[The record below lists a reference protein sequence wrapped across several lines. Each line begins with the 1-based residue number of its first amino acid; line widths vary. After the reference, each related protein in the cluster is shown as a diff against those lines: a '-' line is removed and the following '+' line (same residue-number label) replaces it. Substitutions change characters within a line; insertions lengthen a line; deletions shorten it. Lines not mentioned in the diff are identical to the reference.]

1 MKVKDL
7 IKELQK
13 LDPEGVVY
21 KSYNVYYTDSDSEG
35 YESSDE
41 EREIST
47 IDSFETTIEQRLGP
61 RGGIKKTKCLK
72 VIIS

>member
-21 KSYNVYYTDSDSEG
+21 KSYNVYYSDYDG
-35 YESSDE
+35 YELSEDE

-47 IDSFETTIEQRLGP
+47 INSFETTIEQRLGP
-61 RGGIKKTKCLK
+61 RGGIRKTKSLK

>member
-21 KSYNVYYTDSDSEG
+21 KSYSVYYSDSDG
-35 YESSDE
+35 YESSEDE

-47 IDSFETTIEQRLGP
+47 IDSFETTIERRLGS